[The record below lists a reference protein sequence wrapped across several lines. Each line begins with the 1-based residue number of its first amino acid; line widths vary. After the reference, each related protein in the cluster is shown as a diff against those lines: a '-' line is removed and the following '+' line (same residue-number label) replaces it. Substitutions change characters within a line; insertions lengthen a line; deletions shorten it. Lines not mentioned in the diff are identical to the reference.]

1 MSKAVAE
8 QVYDS
13 IAPAVD
19 GVAESVVLNY
29 GEYTIHPMSTCS
41 EDEVAVLFARVC
53 QRSNPVL
60 QGRPFKD
67 LELLGRAMYRKSAK
81 LGMGQ
86 VTKHEGKSVGLGC
99 CWDYAE
105 GGVWANSGFE
115 MPASLAAHGACGKA
129 CFDAVDAM
137 PKRGKKTLFVAF
149 YGMAPPHSPHCFGIM
164 AMSHFAMGK
173 AYGFD
178 EAFQFTLIPSL
189 KGKGV
194 FTDDKFTEDSMNWKL
209 SFTDVSSENTQV
221 LDELKDLEGAI
232 SLQVTSLDYNLSDE
246 YVTMAALTVRMKK
259 GKEEMRA
266 PMDILTA
273 NHLKYLQSYDFQWSQ
288 YVSPGNNQLTSRL

>member
-13 IAPAVD
+13 VAPVVD
-19 GVAESVVLNY
+19 AVAESVLLNH
-29 GEYTIHPMSTCS
+29 GEYTVHPMSTCS
-41 EDEVAVLFARVC
+41 EDEVAGLFAKVC

-99 CWDYAE
+99 CWDFAE
-105 GGVWANSGFE
+105 GGVWANSGLE

-129 CFDAVDAM
+129 CFDAV

-149 YGMAPPHSPHCFGIM
+149 YGMAPPHSSHCFGIM

-194 FTDDKFTEDSMNWKL
+194 FTDDKFTEDSMNWKM
-209 SFTDVSSENTQV
+209 SFTDVTSDKEQV
-221 LDELKDLEGAI
+221 LEELKGLEGAI

-246 YVTMAALTVRMKK
+246 YVTMAAMTVRMKK
-259 GKEEMRA
+259 KEEMRA

-273 NHLKYLQSYDFQWSQ
+273 SHLKYLQSYDFQWSQ